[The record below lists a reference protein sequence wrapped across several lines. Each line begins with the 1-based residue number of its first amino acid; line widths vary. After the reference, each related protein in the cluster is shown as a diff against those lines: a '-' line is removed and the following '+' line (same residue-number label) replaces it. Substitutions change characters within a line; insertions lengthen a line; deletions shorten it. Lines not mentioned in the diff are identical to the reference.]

1 MSTPPGAERKMLLRV
16 ENIGLSIGGLQ
27 ILRDVNLEIGA
38 GKITSIIGP
47 NGAGKTTLFNV
58 VTGRMSPTSG
68 KVWFKGKNIVNF
80 RPFQIAQ
87 LGLARSFQI
96 TNIFERMS
104 VFENVCM
111 AAQTRFSY
119 RCGVFS
125 QVSKDVATSRKAE
138 EMLELIG
145 LEKMKMRLAREL
157 SHGDQ
162 RRLEIGMSL
171 AIEPDFLM
179 LDEPTSG
186 MSPAETQ
193 ATIELIK
200 SVGEK
205 VTICLI
211 EHKMNLVMTV
221 SHKIIVLNLGTK
233 IAEGSPEEVA
243 ADERVRRI
251 YLGTA

>member
-1 MSTPPGAERKMLLRV
+1 
-16 ENIGLSIGGLQ
+16 
-27 ILRDVNLEIGA
+27 
-38 GKITSIIGP
+38 
-47 NGAGKTTLFNV
+47 
-58 VTGRMSPTSG
+58 MSPTRG
-68 KVWFKGKNIVNF
+68 RVWFKDKNIVGLPPF
-80 RPFQIAQ
+80 RIAR
-87 LGLARSFQI
+87 LGIARSFQI

-111 AAQTRFSY
+111 AAQTNFPY
-119 RCGVFS
+119 RSSIFS

-138 EMLELIG
+138 EILDLIG
-145 LEKMKMRLAREL
+145 LEKMKNRLAREL

-162 RRLEIGMSL
+162 RRLEMGMSL
-171 AIEPDFLM
+171 AIEPVFLM

-186 MSPAETQ
+186 MSPAETA
-193 ATIELIK
+193 ATIDLIR

-221 SHKIIVLNLGTK
+221 SDKLIVLNLGGK
-233 IAEGSPEEVA
+233 ITEGSPEEVA
-243 ADERVRRI
+243 SDERVQKI

>member
-1 MSTPPGAERKMLLRV
+1 MLLRT
-16 ENIGLSIGGLQ
+16 ENISLNIGGLQ
-27 ILRDVNLEIGA
+27 ILRDLNLEIEE

-58 VTGRMSPTSG
+58 ITGRMSPTRG
-68 KVWFKGKNIVNF
+68 KVWFKDKNIVGLS
-80 RPFQIAQ
+80 PFQIAR

-104 VFENVCM
+104 VFENVCI
-111 AAQTRFSY
+111 AAQTNFPY
-119 RCGVFS
+119 RSSIFS

-138 EMLELIG
+138 EILELIG
-145 LEKMKMRLAREL
+145 LEEMKNRPAREL

-162 RRLEIGMSL
+162 RRLEMGMSL
-171 AIEPDFLM
+171 AIEPIFLM

-186 MSPAETQ
+186 MSPAETA
-193 ATIELIK
+193 ATIDLIR

-221 SHKIIVLNLGTK
+221 SDKLIVLNLGGK
-233 IAEGSPEEVA
+233 ITEGSPEEVA
-243 ADERVRRI
+243 SDERVQKI

>member
-1 MSTPPGAERKMLLRV
+1 MTERKMLLRT
-16 ENIGLSIGGLQ
+16 ENISLNIGALQ
-27 ILRDVNLEIGA
+27 ILRDVNLEIAEGE
-38 GKITSIIGP
+38 ITSIIGP

-58 VTGRMSPTSG
+58 ITGRMSPTEG
-68 KVWFKGKNIVNF
+68 RVWFKDKNIVALS
-80 RPFQIAQ
+80 PFQIAR
-87 LGLARSFQI
+87 LGIARSFQI

-111 AAQTRFSY
+111 AAQTNFPY
-119 RCGVFS
+119 RCSIFS
-125 QVSKDVATSRKAE
+125 QVSKDMATARKAE
-138 EMLELIG
+138 EILELIG
-145 LEKMKMRLAREL
+145 LEKMENRLAREL

-186 MSPAETQ
+186 MSPAETT
-193 ATIELIK
+193 ATIDLIR
-200 SVGEK
+200 SVGKK

-221 SHKIIVLNLGTK
+221 SARLIVLNLGTK
-233 IAEGSPEEVA
+233 ITEGSPEEVA
-243 ADERVRRI
+243 SDERVQRI

>member
-1 MSTPPGAERKMLLRV
+1 MLLRT
-16 ENIGLSIGGLQ
+16 ENISLNIGGLQ
-27 ILRDVNLEIGA
+27 ILRDLNLEIA
-38 GKITSIIGP
+38 EGKITSIIGP

-58 VTGRMSPTSG
+58 ITGRMSPTRG
-68 KVWFKGKNIVNF
+68 RVWFKDKNIVGLPPF
-80 RPFQIAQ
+80 RIAR
-87 LGLARSFQI
+87 LGIARSFQI

-111 AAQTRFSY
+111 AAQTNFPY
-119 RCGVFS
+119 RSSIFS

-138 EMLELIG
+138 EILDLIG
-145 LEKMKMRLAREL
+145 LEKMKNRLAREL

-162 RRLEIGMSL
+162 RRLEMGMSL
-171 AIEPDFLM
+171 AIEPVFLM

-186 MSPAETQ
+186 MSPAETA
-193 ATIELIK
+193 ATIDLIR

-221 SHKIIVLNLGTK
+221 SDKLIVLNLGGK
-233 IAEGSPEEVA
+233 ITEGSPEEVA
-243 ADERVRRI
+243 SDERVQKI